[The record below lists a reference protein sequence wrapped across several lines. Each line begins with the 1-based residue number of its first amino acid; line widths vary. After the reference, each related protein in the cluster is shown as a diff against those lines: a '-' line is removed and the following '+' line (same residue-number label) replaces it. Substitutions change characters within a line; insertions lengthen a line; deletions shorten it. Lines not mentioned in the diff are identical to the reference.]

1 MTFKKKILVI
11 LLLVGF
17 LPVLISS
24 AVAVYF
30 SSDALIKMGNN
41 QLISLRET
49 KKQSIAAYL
58 DTLSNGLSLLAENP
72 SVVRMLPILENT
84 YNRLKAIPV
93 DDNKFNQLNRFYQT
107 EFASRLPEN
116 ETASFQSGSLT
127 SQLSPAAIA
136 LQYAYIA
143 NTLIL

>member
-1 MTFKKKILVI
+1 MTFKKKILAI
-11 LLLVGF
+11 LLMVGF

-30 SSDALIKMGNN
+30 SSDALIKMANN
-41 QLISLRET
+41 QLMSLRET

-72 SVVRMLPILENT
+72 SVVRMLNT

-93 DDNKFNQLNRFYQT
+93 DDIKFNQLNRFYQT
-107 EFASRLPEN
+107 EFALRLPEN
-116 ETASFQSGSLT
+116 ERASF
-127 SQLSPAAIA
+127 
-136 LQYAYIA
+136 
-143 NTLIL
+143 